1 MTRVPTYNSYMNMV
15 NQTLNTKSYVDL
27 YSFQAQTGLKSPT
40 YSGYGMSASA
50 IVGNEAALGVV
61 SNFMENNKIVET
73 EVNAIS
79 TSLSSI
85 SDAIKDFKTLLTNF
99 SGMDLESITPDY
111 TGGEIVFG
119 SNEDVYAGKTI
130 TVNGQTYTF
139 TNDGDNTGNNIDL
152 STLTPGSE
160 TYGTDVM
167 NALKDKLQAND
178 PENFVDFKFDEETN
192 KFSFPL
198 YTIDG
203 ESTLLDAQ
211 GVTTGEP
218 HTMSDEQSQMLK
230 ELQSMAFTTMMAL
243 TDCLNISVN
252 GKYLFGGGVS
262 TEAPVNFPFKTL
274 EEFQSY
280 YDGLNITYP
289 TTGNANISNYK
300 VDASQTGD
308 LELINNGGNSG
319 TIKANG
325 GSFLK
330 PALTANAETT
340 GDLTFNSDKNTIQAT
355 EYGAFNTLN
364 PGDTLVINNAGDTH
378 NGSYVIKSISADGKT
393 ITFEE
398 STPIRADDTV
408 TDGGGATFSTSFP
421 VGTVIN
427 MNGFGNNISSEVQVT
442 GISPDGTELY
452 VTMDPSRWPATNQTI
467 TASSKW
473 SLESQSY
480 YQGGDLS
487 SERRIS
493 EEQSI
498 VLDVTAKD
506 AVFEQMFR
514 ALGTIAQGNLVDTRN
529 PLDGDVTVDP
539 QETLNRVEDALDL
552 IQDALFSGGTNAS
565 SENMDLYTVQAKM
578 DSNTVLL
585 NSVNENL
592 TQVKVNLENNVD
604 SLKNV
609 DQTEASMKLLLA
621 VNQLNASY
629 SVLQTAMSTSLLNYL

>member
-1 MTRVPTYNSYMNMV
+1 MV

-50 IVGNEAALGVV
+50 IVGSEAALGVV
-61 SNFMENNKIVET
+61 SNFMENNKIIET
-73 EVNAIS
+73 EVNAIN

-85 SDAIKDFKTLLTNF
+85 SDSISDMKTLLTNF
-99 SGMDLESITPDY
+99 SGMDLNSITPDY

-119 SNEDVYAGKTI
+119 SNEDVYVGTTL

-152 STLTPGSE
+152 STLTPGE
-160 TYGTDVM
+160 DTYGTDVM
-167 NALKDKLQAND
+167 NALKAKLQAND
-178 PENFVDFKFDEETN
+178 AENFADFTFNEENNT
-192 KFSFPL
+192 FSFPL

-203 ESTLLDAQ
+203 ESTLLDAS

-218 HTMSDEQSQMLK
+218 HTMSAEQSQTLK

-262 TEAPVNFPFKTL
+262 TQAPVNFPFTTL
-274 EEFQSY
+274 DQFQAY

-289 TTGNANISNYK
+289 TTGNANLSNYE
-300 VDASQTGD
+300 VGAAQTGD

-319 TIKANG
+319 TIKATN

-330 PALTANAETT
+330 LALTANQDTT

-355 EYGAFNTLN
+355 QYGAFKTLN
-364 PGDTLVINNAGDTH
+364 PGDTLVINDAGDTH
-378 NGSYVIKSISADGKT
+378 NGSYIIKSISADGKT

-398 STPIRADDTV
+398 STPIRADDTIA
-408 TDGGGATFSTSFP
+408 DGGGATFSTSFP

-427 MNGFGNNISSEVQVT
+427 MNGFSNNISPEVQVT
-442 GISPDGTELY
+442 GISADGTELY

-467 TASSKW
+467 AASSKW

-487 SERRIS
+487 TEKRIS
-493 EEQSI
+493 ENQSL
-498 VLDVTAKD
+498 VMDVTAKD
-506 AVFEQMFR
+506 GVFEQMFR

-529 PLDGDVTVDP
+529 PITDDVTVNP
-539 QETLNRVEDALDL
+539 EQTLNRVNEALDL
-552 IQDALFSGGTNAS
+552 IQDAIFSGGTNAS
-565 SENMDLYTVQAKM
+565 SENVDLYTVQAKM

-585 NSVNENL
+585 STVNDNL
-592 TQVKVNLENNVD
+592 TQVKANLENNVD

-609 DQTEASMKLLLA
+609 DQTEASIKLLLS